1 MPMNA
6 IENSF
11 PKLVQILKKDIS
23 DNDAK
28 VLQPFVRK
36 LDGLV
41 EDYEMKVMEELHKA
55 QESFDVKI
63 DDSPASTL
71 IASSIADRP
80 VSELSG
86 AAIIAYGLIL
96 LRDRL
101 LNEYELIK
109 GMQNLIPN
117 V

>member
-55 QESFDVKI
+55 QESFDAKI

-71 IASSIADRP
+71 IASSIADHP
-80 VSELSG
+80 VSGLSE
-86 AAIIAYGLIL
+86 AAIVAYGLIL